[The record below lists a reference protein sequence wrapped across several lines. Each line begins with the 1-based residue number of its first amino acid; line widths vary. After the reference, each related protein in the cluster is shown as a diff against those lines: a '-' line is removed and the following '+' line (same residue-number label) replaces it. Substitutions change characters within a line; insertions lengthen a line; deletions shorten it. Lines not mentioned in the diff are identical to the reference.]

1 VLRLKGT
8 GSLTIASRL
17 GVHLPERLLVRLVS
31 VAYRRFEPEIRRL
44 GELTGA
50 AGGTMVDVGSWYGPW
65 ARRLARRADRVVC
78 MEPTPLHKILQRTLP
93 AGVEVIAAAA
103 SDHAGEAE
111 MWLSAEHGAVQGVS
125 SLHKRDI
132 HHASIKV
139 PLVTIDSLGLH
150 NVTFMKIDVEGHEVA
165 VLNGAADTIKRDRPR
180 LFVEVEQRVQPVS
193 EVIGLL
199 AMWGY
204 DGWVRPGRRWL
215 PLTGFDLVG
224 SQAKT
229 CHAAERGLLR
239 RALWPYPRYVNSVLF
254 LPDGQQP

>member
-1 VLRLKGT
+1 
-8 GSLTIASRL
+8 LTIASRL

-44 GELTGA
+44 GELTGP
-50 AGGTMVDVGSWYGPW
+50 AGGTMLDVGSWYGPW
-65 ARRLARRADRVVC
+65 ARRLARRADRVVAV
-78 MEPTPLHKILQRTLP
+78 EPTPLHQILRRTLP

-103 SDHAGEAE
+103 SDHPGEAE
-111 MWLSAEHGAVQGVS
+111 MWLSTEDGAVQGVS

-132 HHASIKV
+132 HHARITV
-139 PLVTIDSLGLH
+139 PLFTIDSLGLV

-193 EVIGLL
+193 QVTGLL
-199 AMWGY
+199 GAWGY
-204 DGWVRPGRRWL
+204 EGWVRPGRRWL
-215 PLTGFDLVG
+215 RLTEFDLVG
-224 SQAKT
+224 AQART